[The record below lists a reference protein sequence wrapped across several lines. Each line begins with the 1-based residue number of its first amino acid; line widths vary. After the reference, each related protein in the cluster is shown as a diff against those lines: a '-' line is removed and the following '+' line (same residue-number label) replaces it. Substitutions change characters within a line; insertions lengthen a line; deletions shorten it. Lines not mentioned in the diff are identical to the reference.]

1 MFKWE
6 YKMEN
11 QKIARVVIE
20 NVKPEI
26 EEGIYPVKRVVGER
40 VSVRADIFAEGH
52 DIVCAQLQHRFFN
65 DRSWKRIPMMHLG
78 NDLWEG
84 SFRVDRMGSYL
95 YTVRG
100 WVSVYRTWC
109 EDIVKK
115 RDAGLD
121 IAVDLE
127 IGVDLLEKTLES
139 ASSADA
145 GILESV
151 IDRSGLKNKREK
163 IISLL
168 LDEKTRDLMDKYV
181 SEDIVTS
188 YKRELCVTVERK
200 KALFSTWY
208 EVFPRS
214 CAADGREH
222 GTFKDCEKILPD
234 IAEMGF
240 DVVYLPPI
248 HPIGKSNRKGKNN
261 LASEEAGDPGSPW
274 AIGSKEG
281 GHKAIHPELGKMAD
295 LKRFMERA
303 KKLGLDVAIDLAFQC
318 SPDHPWVKEHPEW
331 FKWRPDGTVQYAENP
346 PKKYE
351 DIIPINFGTTEW
363 QSLWEELKSV
373 VLFWIDHGISIFR
386 VDNPHT
392 KPFAFWEWLIK
403 EIRNAHPQ
411 VIFLA
416 EAFTRPKVMYRLAK
430 LGFTQSYTYFTWRN
444 TKHELME
451 YLTEL
456 TSSEV
461 KEFFRPNFWPNTPDI
476 LPQYLQFGGRAAF
489 IVRLVLA
496 ATLSSNYG
504 IYGPAYEL
512 CTSEALLG
520 REEYLDSEKYEIKRW
535 DRESRG
541 NIKEIIARV
550 NKIRKE
556 NSALRSTNNLRFYNI
571 ENDALIFYAKS
582 SEDLGNTIFVAA
594 NLDPFHPQ
602 AGRVRIPLRELNLEA
617 DQPFLVHDLLSD
629 EKYIWQGEYNY
640 IALNPLVLPVHVFAL
655 KRYVRHEQDF
665 DYFM

>member
-1 MFKWE
+1 ME
-6 YKMEN
+6 NKMEN
-11 QKIARVVIE
+11 QKRVRVIIE

-40 VSVRADIFAEGH
+40 VSVQADVFAEGH
-52 DIVCAQLQHRFFN
+52 DIVCAQLLHRFFN
-65 DRSWKRIPMMHLG
+65 GRSWKRLPMTHLG

-84 SFRVDRMGSYL
+84 SFRVDKMGSYL

-100 WVSVYRTWC
+100 WVSEYRTWC

-115 RDAGLD
+115 QDAGQD

-127 IGVDLLEKTLES
+127 LGVDLLEKTLES

-151 IDRSGLKNKREK
+151 IDRSGLKNNRKR

-168 LDEKTRDLMDKYV
+168 LDEKTRDLVDKYV
-181 SEDIVTS
+181 SEDIVT
-188 YKRELCVTVERK
+188 YYERELTVAVERK

-214 CAADGREH
+214 CAADGKEH

-234 IAEMGF
+234 IVEMGF

-261 LASEEAGDPGSPW
+261 LASEKAGDPGSPW

-303 KKLGLDVAIDLAFQC
+303 KKLGLEVAIDLAFQC

-351 DIIPINFGTTEW
+351 DIIPLNFGTTEW
-363 QSLWEELKSV
+363 QPLWEELKSV
-373 VLFWIDHGISIFR
+373 VLFWIEHGISIFR

-403 EIRNAHPQ
+403 EIRNINPS

-496 ATLSSNYG
+496 ATLSSSYG

-512 CTSEALLG
+512 CTSEALPG
-520 REEYLDSEKYEIKRW
+520 KEEYLDSEKYEIKRW
-535 DRESRG
+535 DRDGRG

-556 NSALRSTNNLRFYNI
+556 NSALQSTNNLRFYNI
-571 ENDALIFYAKS
+571 ENDALVFYAKS
-582 SEDLGNTIFVAA
+582 SEDLASTIFVAA

-640 IALNPLVLPVHVFAL
+640 IALNPLVLPVHIFAL